1 MSAPLSDQMKN
12 RRQLLK
18 AAASVPVIYTLGN
31 GATAA
36 AASSS
41 CLNDPN
47 SYKTEQIDGLNAEMG
62 AVDTGDGGLTP
73 NQQLEPG
80 TMVTLS
86 DGKTYAL
93 AAYDET
99 TGEAVYIA
107 SSCWASIGMSASAAS
122 VSRIV

>member
-1 MSAPLSDQMKN
+1 MKS

-41 CLNDPN
+41 CLGDPN
-47 SYKTEQIDGLNAEMG
+47 SYRTEQVDNLNSGTG
-62 AVDTGDGGLTP
+62 AGDAGP
-73 NQQLEPG
+73 MASEPLEPG

-122 VSRIV
+122 LSRIA